1 VSRAATSTTGV
12 WSRRPAVSAPDGE
25 TPGRKRWGTADIVEP
40 AAPAANLPEPFGDLS
55 RATIDDLTHM
65 ACSVLPRSDI
75 QLDKRRRSIRRMA
88 EHLSQFPGD
97 TWQQRWE
104 ASGFEDGGSRI
115 GELNPPKTASWT
127 MTSGFSWLVAMR
139 VLVPSLPVLVRTVVD
154 DYAPIFV
161 ACQQDKCL
169 EQIVDRIDQAP
180 TSEHQKHRAKY
191 ELALALTSLAI
202 PASDL
207 APAGLVHFGLA
218 FRDTHTAKDSHE
230 RKLAGSL
237 IWEAMHG
244 LGLFPDGTPP
254 TMRVALVGGKKS
266 VAELVDTYGISNPA
280 IRQVFIDYISH
291 RAALGMDY
299 STTTGL
305 VRSLVRNYWS
315 VIQRLEPAQD
325 SLALSEALY
334 ESWRRE
340 VDTVTTPEGPRPR
353 RGIWDLLIA
362 VRAFY
367 LDIQSWAHE
376 DPARWGLWVTRCPI
390 PPIAS
395 RGYAAERRRLSER
408 VADRTRLRQPLLE
421 ALVDHVADRYQYA
434 DGLLR
439 AARQASVN
447 ADFLFRDVRYE
458 HLRDSP
464 AKGQF
469 PQKGPRARRTTDSTP
484 VPEPPRKLRVRT
496 DNGKVL
502 EPEVLEER
510 AFWTWA
516 VVEVLRLTGIR
527 HEELLEISHLS
538 IRQYRRSNGETVG
551 LLVITPSKTDRERVI
566 PMSPELLH
574 VMARLILRHVNELG
588 HVPLLR
594 RWDPNEREH
603 SEPLPFLFQHSI
615 GAVRTLWSAGSI
627 AKMLR
632 NACKEL
638 AASNPAFR
646 DLHFTPHD
654 FRRIFAT
661 DLVNNGSRS
670 TSAQPSSATTAS
682 RPPAATSPSS
692 TKTWSVTT
700 NCTWPGVARFAQQ
713 TNTGRPLWTNGAS
726 LTHTSTRDAS
736 SSGPVAGPTA
746 PRVSTSMPVSDAACS
761 RSTRRCCHVS
771 ISWNRICS
779 PGDRALSKSNGSAR
793 SKAWISPC
801 STSAINDN
809 ERNGYSAKPSAFQ
822 CPP

>member
-1 VSRAATSTTGV
+1 
-12 WSRRPAVSAPDGE
+12 
-25 TPGRKRWGTADIVEP
+25 
-40 AAPAANLPEPFGDLS
+40 
-55 RATIDDLTHM
+55 
-65 ACSVLPRSDI
+65 
-75 QLDKRRRSIRRMA
+75 
-88 EHLSQFPGD
+88 
-97 TWQQRWE
+97 
-104 ASGFEDGGSRI
+104 
-115 GELNPPKTASWT
+115 
-127 MTSGFSWLVAMR
+127 
-139 VLVPSLPVLVRTVVD
+139 
-154 DYAPIFV
+154 
-161 ACQQDKCL
+161 L